1 MINNEGGKNQ
11 TIKQFMALTSTYIN
25 FYSVIAISAAM
36 DEHFDIKFEMW
47 NRLLF
52 KKKSELVIGAMTG
65 KGYFSIS
72 P

>member
-1 MINNEGGKNQ
+1 MKGEKNQ
-11 TIKQFMALTSTYIN
+11 TIKQFIALTSTYIN